1 MAIDVPTLVDVTQL
15 KEEYPD
21 FNSIA
26 YCETIKIELD
36 YEVKLR
42 NNGEDF
48 RVKVEEIN
56 GDQMVGKV
64 LREHFYFDQPFEF
77 LDWINFE
84 RRNVIDV
91 YINYGLIF

>member
-1 MAIDVPTLVDVTQL
+1 MAIDVPTLLDVPELQ
-15 KEEYPD
+15 EDYPD
-21 FNSIA
+21 FKAIA
-26 YCETIKIELD
+26 QCETVKIELD
-36 YEVKLR
+36 MEVLLR

-64 LREHFYFDQPFEF
+64 LREHFYSDQPFEF
-77 LDWINFE
+77 LDMINFE

-91 YINYGLIF
+91 YVNYGLIF

>member
-1 MAIDVPTLVDVTQL
+1 MAIDVPTLLDVNEF
-15 KEEYPD
+15 KGNYPH
-21 FNSIA
+21 FNAIK
-26 YCETIKIELD
+26 YCETVKIKLD

-64 LREHFYFDQPFEF
+64 LREHFDFDQPFQF
-77 LDWINFE
+77 LDMINFE
-84 RRNVIDV
+84 RKNVIDV
-91 YINYGLIF
+91 YVNYGEMY

>member
-1 MAIDVPTLVDVTQL
+1 MAIDVSTLLDVTEL
-15 KEEYPD
+15 KEDYPD
-21 FNSIA
+21 FNSLA

-42 NNGEDF
+42 SNGEDF

-56 GDQMVGKV
+56 GDQLVGKV
-64 LREHFYFDQPFEF
+64 LREHFFFDQPFQF
-77 LDWINFE
+77 LDEINFE

-91 YINYGLIF
+91 YINYGLMF